1 MVKQW
6 LFGTEMS
13 VTDWKVGGKISY
25 KGEWEGK
32 AYEDSG
38 VIQEIEPGK
47 KLVSTYWSGMSGKP
61 DVPENY
67 QLVSYIL
74 TPEGEGTKLAIVQ
87 EAQSKESAEHS
98 ESNWNQVLTM
108 LKKVAENE

>member
-1 MVKQW
+1 MSDTFSSKSEIIINAPAAKVWEALTNPEMVKQW

-47 KLVSTYWSGMSGKP
+47 KLVSTYWSGMANPMFRKTIS
-61 DVPENY
+61 
-67 QLVSYIL
+67 S
-74 TPEGEGTKLAIVQ
+74 
-87 EAQSKESAEHS
+87 
-98 ESNWNQVLTM
+98 
-108 LKKVAENE
+108 